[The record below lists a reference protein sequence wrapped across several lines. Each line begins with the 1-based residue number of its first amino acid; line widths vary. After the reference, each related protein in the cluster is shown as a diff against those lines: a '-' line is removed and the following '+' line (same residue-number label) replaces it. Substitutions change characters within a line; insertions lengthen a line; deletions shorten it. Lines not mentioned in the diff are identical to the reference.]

1 MKVGGNT
8 MKQQN
13 TLDNYLDEY
22 KKTVFV
28 HKFIQ
33 NELSTSKTA
42 KDLDL
47 SQRTIQKWLK
57 EPHIQELIQRTL
69 KEKTATLNITT
80 DYVLSNLHHITEDS
94 MGRIEHVHIPEP
106 TEDNPNPTP
115 VITTHEDYDTAI
127 KALTLLGKYNKM
139 FTERSENINVS
150 TNFEEYIKKV
160 ESDDEY

>member
-1 MKVGGNT
+1 MKVGGTKN
-8 MKQQN
+8 MKN
-13 TLDNYLDEY
+13 IENYLEEY

-57 EPHIQELIQRTL
+57 EPSIQSLIETTL
-69 KEKTATLNITT
+69 KEKTATLNVTT
-80 DYVLSNLHHITEDS
+80 DYVLANLHHITEDS
-94 MGRIEHVHIPEP
+94 MGRIDHVYIPKP
-106 TEDNPNPTP
+106 NEDDPNPTP
-115 VITTHEDYDTAI
+115 IITRNQDYDTAI

-139 FTERSENINVS
+139 FTERSENINVT

>member
-1 MKVGGNT
+1 M
-8 MKQQN
+8 QN
-13 TLDNYLDEY
+13 TNIENYLEEY

-33 NELSTSKTA
+33 NDLSTGKTA
-42 KDLDL
+42 KDLEI

-57 EPHIQELIQRTL
+57 EPDIIAHIESTL
-69 KEKTATLNITT
+69 KNKTAALNVTT
-80 DYVLSNLHHITEDS
+80 DYVLQNLHHITEDS
-94 MGRIEHVHIPEP
+94 MGRIEHIYTPAP
-106 TEDNPNPTP
+106 TEENPDPTP
-115 VITTHEDYDTAI
+115 IVSTREDYDTAI

-139 FTERSENINVS
+139 FTERSENINVT

>member
-1 MKVGGNT
+1 M
-8 MKQQN
+8 Q
-13 TLDNYLDEY
+13 LENYLEEY

-57 EPHIQELIQRTL
+57 EPEIQRHISNIL
-69 KEKTATLNITT
+69 KDKTTTLNVTT

-94 MGRIEHVHIPEP
+94 MGHIKHVYMPEP

>member
-1 MKVGGNT
+1 
-8 MKQQN
+8 MKQKAS
-13 TLDNYLDEY
+13 TLDNYLEEY

-57 EPHIQELIQRTL
+57 EPEIQLQIQRTL
-69 KEKTATLNITT
+69 KEKTATLNVTT
-80 DYVLSNLHHITEDS
+80 DYVLANLHHITEDS
-94 MGRIEHVHIPEP
+94 MGRIKHVHIPSP
-106 TEDNPNPTP
+106 TKDNPDPTP
-115 VITTHEDYDTAI
+115 VITTHEDYDMAI

>member
-1 MKVGGNT
+1 M
-8 MKQQN
+8 QN
-13 TLDNYLDEY
+13 IENYLEEY

-33 NELSTSKTA
+33 NDLSTAKTA
-42 KDLDL
+42 KDLEL

-57 EPHIQELIQRTL
+57 EPSIQELIHQTL
-69 KEKTATLNITT
+69 ENKTASLNVTT

-94 MGRIEHVHIPEP
+94 MGRIQHVYTPEP
-106 TEDNPNPTP
+106 TETIPDPKPI
-115 VITTHEDYDTAI
+115 ITTHEDYDTAI

>member
-1 MKVGGNT
+1 MT
-8 MKQQN
+8 QIE
-13 TLDNYLDEY
+13 NYLEEY

-57 EPHIQELIQRTL
+57 EPSIRNQIETTL
-69 KEKTATLNITT
+69 KNKTATLNVTT
-80 DYVLSNLHHITEDS
+80 DYVLANLHRITEDS
-94 MGRIEHVHIPEP
+94 MGRIKHVHIPEP
-106 TEDNPNPTP
+106 TENNPDPTP
-115 VITTHEDYDTAI
+115 VITTHEDYDMAI

>member
-1 MKVGGNT
+1 MTNT
-8 MKQQN
+8 D
-13 TLDNYLDEY
+13 THAIENYLEEN

-33 NELSTSKTA
+33 NDLSTGKTA
-42 KDLDL
+42 KDLEI

-57 EPHIQELIQRTL
+57 EPNIVALIETTL
-69 KEKTATLNITT
+69 KNKTAALNVTT
-80 DYVLSNLHHITEDS
+80 DYVLQNLHHITEDS
-94 MGRIEHVHIPEP
+94 MARIPHTYTPSP
-106 TEDNPNPTP
+106 TEENPNPAPIVTY
-115 VITTHEDYDTAI
+115 TRDYDTAI

>member
-1 MKVGGNT
+1 MTNIE
-8 MKQQN
+8 
-13 TLDNYLDEY
+13 NYLEEY

-33 NELSTSKTA
+33 NNLSTSKTA

-57 EPHIQELIQRTL
+57 EPEIVALIETTL
-69 KEKTATLNITT
+69 KNKTAALNVTT
-80 DYVLSNLHHITEDS
+80 DYVLQNLHHITEDS
-94 MGRIEHVHIPEP
+94 MGRIQHIWTPKP
-106 TEDNPNPTP
+106 TEENPDPTP

>member
-1 MKVGGNT
+1 MTNIE
-8 MKQQN
+8 
-13 TLDNYLDEY
+13 NYLEEY

-57 EPHIQELIQRTL
+57 EPSIQDLIQRTL

-80 DYVLSNLHHITEDS
+80 DYVLSNLHQITEDS
-94 MGRIEHVHIPEP
+94 MGRTKHVYIPEP
-106 TEDNPNPTP
+106 TEENPNPTP

>member
-1 MKVGGNT
+1 M
-8 MKQQN
+8 
-13 TLDNYLDEY
+13 LENYLEEY

-42 KDLDL
+42 KDLEL

-57 EPHIQELIQRTL
+57 EPEIQTLIERTL
-69 KEKTATLNITT
+69 KEKTATLNVTT

-94 MGRIEHVHIPEP
+94 MGRIKHVYIPEP
-106 TEDNPNPTP
+106 TDTTPNPTP

>member
-1 MKVGGNT
+1 MTNIE
-8 MKQQN
+8 
-13 TLDNYLDEY
+13 NYLEEY

-33 NELSTSKTA
+33 NDLSTGKTA
-42 KDLDL
+42 KDLEI

-57 EPHIQELIQRTL
+57 EPSLQDLIETTL
-69 KEKTATLNITT
+69 KNKTASLHVDT

-94 MGRIEHVHIPEP
+94 MGRIDHVYIPKP
-106 TEDNPNPTP
+106 TEDDPEPKP
-115 VITTHEDYDTAI
+115 IITRNQDYDTAI

-139 FTERSENINVS
+139 FTERSENINVT

>member
-1 MKVGGNT
+1 MQTNIE
-8 MKQQN
+8 
-13 TLDNYLDEY
+13 NYLEEY

-33 NELSTSKTA
+33 NDLSTGKTA
-42 KDLDL
+42 KDLEI

-57 EPHIQELIQRTL
+57 EPEIQEHISKVLN
-69 KEKTATLNITT
+69 EKTATLNVTT

-94 MGRIEHVHIPEP
+94 MGRIEHVYTPEP
-106 TEDNPNPTP
+106 TETIPDPKPI
-115 VITTHEDYDTAI
+115 ITTHEDYDTAI

-139 FTERSENINVS
+139 FTERSENINVT

-160 ESDDEY
+160 ESEDEY